1 MEKMKLSKEL
11 EKFKK
16 ENTEYKEK
24 LVEIEKI
31 GNILVLQSTIEEL
44 KLLTDSQ
51 NQEIEQLKTTNNLQ
65 ATNYY
70 QEQFNL
76 LESYQNQLNTLK
88 E

>member
-16 ENTEYKEK
+16 ENTECKEK

-76 LESYQNQLNTLK
+76 LESYQN
-88 E
+88 

>member
-1 MEKMKLSKEL
+1 M
-11 EKFKK
+11 
-16 ENTEYKEK
+16 
-24 LVEIEKI
+24 VEIEKI

-51 NQEIEQLKTTNNLQ
+51 NQEIEQLKTTNNHQ

-76 LESYQNQLNTLK
+76 LESYQN
-88 E
+88 

>member
-11 EKFKK
+11 QKLRK

-51 NQEIEQLKTTNNLQ
+51 NQEIEQLKTTNNQ
-65 ATNYY
+65 QVSNYY
-70 QEQFNL
+70 Q
-76 LESYQNQLNTLK
+76 
-88 E
+88 

>member
-11 EKFKK
+11 EKLRK

-51 NQEIEQLKTTNNLQ
+51 NQEIEQLKTTNNQ
-65 ATNYY
+65 QVSNYY

-76 LESYQNQLNTLK
+76 LESYQN
-88 E
+88 

>member
-51 NQEIEQLKTTNNLQ
+51 NQEIEQLKTTNNQQ

-76 LESYQNQLNTLK
+76 LESYQN
-88 E
+88 